1 MKKLILLL
9 VIVLADCCLLSC
21 SKKENTSYVLDLSN
35 YDEYKNEQYIID
47 YKRFDIDNDGIIEDC
62 YITFGPTSGIFTFLI
77 TALVDENVK
86 YRDLFTDDHSNVS
99 FFENDGITELKM
111 VKWDFVNDEQYIE
124 YYKIY
129 VNKKRIFLEK
139 IMY

>member
-9 VIVLADCCLLSC
+9 VIALADCCLLSC
-21 SKKENTSYVLDLSN
+21 SKNENTSYVLDLSN

-86 YRDLFTDDHSNVS
+86 YRNLFTDDHSDIS
-99 FFENDGITELKM
+99 FFENNGITELKM
-111 VKWDFVNDEQYIE
+111 VKRDFVSDEQYTE

-129 VNKKRIFLEK
+129 VSKNRIILDK